1 MAASVHCMRKVTV
14 TRYTNVFLGRV
25 APKRVCV
32 GEDTR
37 EDVETKQSVE
47 GAGRRREE
55 RRQPL
60 SSCLKQRK
68 TESERTTQQRQ
79 MLRAQPKGN

>member
-32 GEDTR
+32 GEDKR

-55 RRQPL
+55 AAAEQLFKATRDWKRKDNATKANVA
-60 SSCLKQRK
+60 SS
-68 TESERTTQQRQ
+68 TQ
-79 MLRAQPKGN
+79 G

>member
-32 GEDTR
+32 GEDKR
-37 EDVETKQSVE
+37 EDVETKQSME
-47 GAGRRREE
+47 GAVRKAGRRRTEEE
-55 RRQPL
+55 RGGSR
-60 SSCLKQRK
+60 
-68 TESERTTQQRQ
+68 
-79 MLRAQPKGN
+79 